1 MQHQTQVVDRAPV
14 ERWLRLLASVA
25 MRTLRL
31 THMARTEGERPASDE
46 FDVYELE
53 ALRVTRA
60 SFGQSTPT
68 VLTMH
73 VLLTL
78 LGELGGHVNGKRN
91 APGPKILA
99 RALQRIT
106 PLAEGLRQLEA
117 DGRILPLSR
126 SPANQRRN

>member
-1 MQHQTQVVDRAPV
+1 
-14 ERWLRLLASVA
+14 

-91 APGPKILA
+91 APGPKIRA